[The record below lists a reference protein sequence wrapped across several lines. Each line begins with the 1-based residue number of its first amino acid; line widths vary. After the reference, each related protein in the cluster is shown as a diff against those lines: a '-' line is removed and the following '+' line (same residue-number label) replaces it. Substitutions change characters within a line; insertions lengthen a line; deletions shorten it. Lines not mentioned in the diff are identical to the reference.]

1 MGLDLSVLYRGILS
15 GCNYDCGYC
24 PFAKRV
30 DDKVTLQKD
39 AQDLERFV
47 KWVRTRGGDSLRILF
62 TPWGEALIRKYYQS
76 ALCELSH
83 LPQIK
88 AVSIQTNLSC
98 ALSWAKELNPK
109 TASLWCTYHPDQV
122 PLDKFL
128 QQCQRLDELGI
139 AYSVGCVGKHEL
151 MDDIETLRKELS
163 DDVYLWV
170 NAFKDDGE
178 DYYQTSHIKFLEHI
192 DPLFSVN
199 LNNYPSLGQA
209 CRAGHQSIS
218 VDGKGDVRRCHFIS
232 GIIGN
237 IYETELDRI
246 LKPRLCTRNIC
257 DCHIGYSNMAELD
270 LDKHYKGNWAFGRV
284 R

>member
-1 MGLDLSVLYRGILS
+1 MGLDLSILYRGVLS

-30 DDKVTLQKD
+30 DDKATLQKD
-39 AQDLERFV
+39 AQDLDRFV
-47 KWVRTRGGDSLRILF
+47 NWVKSRSGDSLRILF

-98 ALSWAKELNPK
+98 SLSWAKNLNPK

-122 PLDKFL
+122 TLDKFL
-128 QQCQRLDELGI
+128 QQCQKLDMLEIL
-139 AYSVGCVGKHEL
+139 YSVGCVGKHEL
-151 MDDIETLRKELS
+151 MDDIEILRKELS
-163 DDVYLWV
+163 DDIYVWV
-170 NAFKDDGE
+170 NAFKDNGA
-178 DYYQTSHIKFLEHI
+178 DYYQNSHIEFLEHI
-192 DPLFSVN
+192 DPLFRAN
-199 LNNYPSLGQA
+199 LNNYTSLGQA
-209 CRAGHQSIS
+209 CRAGYQSIS

-232 GIIGN
+232 DVIGN
-237 IYETELDRI
+237 IYETQLESI
-246 LKPRLCTRNIC
+246 LKPRLCTRDIC
-257 DCHIGYSNMAELD
+257 DCHIGYSNIAELD
-270 LDKHYKGNWAFGRV
+270 LDRHYKGNWALGRV